1 MLKTR
6 LSLENGT
13 SDFEILKV
21 RKFPDIMS
29 PKEHP
34 SSGGRSRVETE
45 RSIIQKAKTIKHIK

>member
-1 MLKTR
+1 M
-6 LSLENGT
+6 ENGT